1 MKKCLVVV
9 GMLAML
15 VGGVVGCARPFEIGW
30 SPAYTARERH
40 HMIARNWDYEGKQ
53 LIDDVDSVLLLR
65 PASRLT
71 IWNVR

>member
-1 MKKCLVVV
+1 MKKFVV
-9 GMLAML
+9 L
-15 VGGVVGCARPFEIGW
+15 VGLMALLAGGCARPFEIGW

-53 LIDDVDSVLLLR
+53 LMDDVDMALLLR

-71 IWNVR
+71 IWAVR